1 MINPWFWAIGALIA
15 AVAEILVPGIYLIWL
30 AAGAAITALAS
41 FAFNLATTS
50 QLLIFAAASVASCVA
65 GYFAYRKQAKPVAGS
80 PSLNQ
85 RGLELVG
92 ANGTVF
98 EALRNG
104 HGKIELGDSV
114 WLAEGPDL
122 GVGTPVVATAL
133 RDTILIVA
141 PR

>member
-15 AVAEILVPGIYLIWL
+15 AVAEILVPGFYLIWL

-41 FAFNLATTS
+41 FSFNLAPTS
-50 QLLIFAAASVASCVA
+50 QLFIFAVASVASCVA
-65 GYFAYRKQAKPVAGS
+65 GYFAYRKLAKPVADS

-104 HGKIELGDSV
+104 HGKVELGDSV
-114 WLAEGPDL
+114 WLAEGSDL
-122 GVGTPVVATAL
+122 GVGTPVVVTAL
-133 RDTILIVA
+133 RGTILIVA